1 MALGADFVKLGRPV
15 LYAAGADGQRGVYRL
30 VDLLKND
37 MLLVLAQ
44 IGCTDVSH
52 LDNNVLA

>member
-1 MALGADFVKLGRPV
+1 MLGRPF
-15 LYAAGADGQRGVYRL
+15 LYAAGAAGQRGVYHL
-30 VDLLKND
+30 IDLLKND

-52 LDNNVLA
+52 LDKNVLA